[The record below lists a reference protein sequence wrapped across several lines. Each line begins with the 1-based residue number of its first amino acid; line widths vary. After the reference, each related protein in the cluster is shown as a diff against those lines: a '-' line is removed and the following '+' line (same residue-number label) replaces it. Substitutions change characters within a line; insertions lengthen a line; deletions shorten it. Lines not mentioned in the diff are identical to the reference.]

1 MKKICKIILL
11 VIFFSFQ
18 QSYLQSNDSIRF
30 IDFDYLIENTTAG
43 KKIVDD
49 LKKIR
54 QENISTLKPKEKS
67 IKDLEDSINKK
78 KNIISE
84 NELNLLITDMKKK
97 ISEFKILQNKLM
109 KNLDK
114 KKNDELNKF
123 VQLTV
128 PIIENYMNKNNISII
143 VDKKNIFIASKD
155 YNISD
160 QLIPL
165 INNQL
170 K

>member
-1 MKKICKIILL
+1 
-11 VIFFSFQ
+11 
-18 QSYLQSNDSIRF
+18 
-30 IDFDYLIENTTAG
+30 
-43 KKIVDD
+43 
-49 LKKIR
+49 
-54 QENISTLKPKEKS
+54 
-67 IKDLEDSINKK
+67 
-78 KNIISE
+78 
-84 NELNLLITDMKKK
+84 MKKK
-97 ISEFKILQNKLM
+97 ISEFRILQNKLI
-109 KNLDK
+109 KDLDK

-123 VQLTV
+123 VKLTV